1 MQAPSRGKGTTGR
14 KSRSSGIVIW
24 QNCSDANQLNA
35 LLLLVYAVGNKG
47 PDATE
52 VGALVCNVYS
62 ARLYTVHVA
71 LGVR

>member
-1 MQAPSRGKGTTGR
+1 MAELFRC
-14 KSRSSGIVIW
+14 KSVKRII
-24 QNCSDANQLNA
+24 A